1 MSLRRA
7 LPFLSFLVLAI
18 SVIASV

>member
-1 MSLRRA
+1 MSLRRP